1 MLWGLQGSPY
11 VFCSSSGTSGLDAP
25 ASNDF
30 EENTFGY
37 NGTSLMFLKVY
48 LQIAYAVCC
57 ILLMQVLQKVLF
69 SPRSS
74 STASQRSTRMIPA
87 KNYHNTVCFKLG
99 AVLEQ
104 K

>member
-25 ASNDF
+25 TSNDF
-30 EENTFGY
+30 EDNTFGY
-37 NGTSLMFLKVY
+37 NGKSLMLLKVY
-48 LQIAYAVCC
+48 LQIANAVCC

-69 SPRSS
+69 PPRSS
-74 STASQRSTRMIPA
+74 IARQRSTRRIPT
-87 KNYHNTVCFKLG
+87 KNYRSTVCFKPG
-99 AVLEQ
+99 AALEQ